1 LTSGFTVREGKVA
14 HKPAVQVEGLVTPRG
29 LLMIVLRWQYSRTRR
44 WLVNEVAEAGC
55 CAGGVFVQP
64 TGALDSRVS
73 DADVEKSRDLKVDPT
88 ERTERLSR
96 WRHS

>member
-1 LTSGFTVREGKVA
+1 
-14 HKPAVQVEGLVTPRG
+14 
-29 LLMIVLRWQYSRTRR
+29 MIVLRWQCSRTRR
-44 WLVNEVAEAGC
+44 WLVNEVAEAEC
-55 CAGGVFVQP
+55 RAGGVFVQPTGVQP

-96 WRHS
+96 WRRS

>member
-1 LTSGFTVREGKVA
+1 
-14 HKPAVQVEGLVTPRG
+14 
-29 LLMIVLRWQYSRTRR
+29 MIVLRWQCSRTRR
-44 WLVNEVAEAGC
+44 WLVNEVAEAEC
-55 CAGGVFVQP
+55 RAGGVFVQP

-96 WRHS
+96 WRRS